1 MLTKCISISKILH
14 CLLPFGHCLTVCGG
28 DLQYYF
34 HRILIMWTFTIKNA
48 PTKKNGYFCLER
60 SDSWIMVFRS
70 WTLRY
75 ATFSPMILQLPPVWK
90 PHIPMKKTHTHQNLE
105 QVSSQIKKFFVMKWA
120 KNQMV
125 YSWNR
130 VVYKIKKLANNPN
143 DRPIIKWKR
152 LPLPTKISGGPQKN
166 PFNGKKRKCAWKWQN
181 SINLFFIWP
190 PFVFFYE

>member
-1 MLTKCISISKILH
+1 MGILLRTVRFLNYGISVMNPGIRDVFSND
-14 CLLPFGHCLTVCGG
+14 T
-28 DLQYYF
+28 
-34 HRILIMWTFTIKNA
+34 TITSGLETSYSHEKN
-48 PTKKNGYFCLER
+48 
-60 SDSWIMVFRS
+60 
-70 WTLRY
+70 
-75 ATFSPMILQLPPVWK
+75 
-90 PHIPMKKTHTHQNLE
+90 THTHQNLE